1 LGRSEEVTFLKKIG
15 RLSKFLK
22 SESSISEAWQ
32 AYLAYYGPEG
42 FRNEVLGILEKMG
55 SEPRKG
61 AAMFR
66 NRITTLQHSELWR
79 DALTRFM
86 AEKEGPI
93 PAGPTRFIGEW
104 FTKTMP
110 S

>member
-1 LGRSEEVTFLKKIG
+1 MLLDKIG
-15 RLSKFLK
+15 R
-22 SESSISEAWQ
+22 ISEPLRSASGIAQAWQ
-32 AYLAYYGPEG
+32 AYLAYYGPGG
-42 FRNEVLGILEKMG
+42 FKKEVVGILKKMG

-86 AEKEGPI
+86 DERGTPV
-93 PAGPTRFIGEW
+93 PAGLTRMIKEW
-104 FTKTMP
+104 FTRTMP
-110 S
+110 SGSA

>member
-1 LGRSEEVTFLKKIG
+1 MTSSQ
-15 RLSKFLK
+15 RLPSAQ
-22 SESSISEAWQ
+22 SARGVAEAWQ

-42 FRNEVLGILEKMG
+42 FKKEVLGILEKMD

-66 NRITTLQHSELWR
+66 NRITTLQHAELWR

-86 AEKEGPI
+86 SER
-93 PAGPTRFIGEW
+93 PAPARPAWTRLIDEW
-104 FTKTMP
+104 LTKP
-110 S
+110 LSPASR